1 VFLFLLYWCLILIY
15 PSITFLTCFLSSQN
29 TVKKKTLASNLAI
42 VATIYTENQPDQPG
56 GIANA
61 ESKMLKYL
69 SRKFNKISD
78 LILVD
83 KPKWMVGETTKNVY
97 CGYIINYAEGHTF
110 RHEQDCVEWGEIV
123 TVEFKGYTVEQVY
136 EIVKELYENDNYGWH
151 NNQTEYRPEE
161 SYETVWTFRIEKNKK
176 GTKLSFAYSWI

>member
-1 VFLFLLYWCLILIY
+1 
-15 PSITFLTCFLSSQN
+15 LSSQN

-42 VATIYTENQPDQPG
+42 VATFYTENQPDQPE

-83 KPKWMVGETTKNVY
+83 KPKWMVGETIK
-97 CGYIINYAEGHTF
+97 TF
-110 RHEQDCVEWGEIV
+110 IV
-123 TVEFKGYTVEQVY
+123 V
-136 EIVKELYENDNYGWH
+136 I
-151 NNQTEYRPEE
+151 
-161 SYETVWTFRIEKNKK
+161 
-176 GTKLSFAYSWI
+176 